1 MKDLS
6 ICSPDLYYTPRM
18 QKYIYQKCQESD
30 KKWIY
35 RMIQGKPCNSKEV
48 IYIDNKDWMLCKDIH
63 PGPDTRYLIVFKN
76 LELKTIRDLRQ
87 EHVALLI
94 NMKRETERFL
104 FMHHGKHA
112 AKFQFF
118 FHYTPSVYQLHA
130 HISVPGSYYNHSRSH
145 PLGVV
150 VRNLVKNS
158 FHYRDGMILF
168 SLNKN
173 VKALGLHEPVVFL
186 TDPSINM
193 QQSTHMK
200 ANSHMQESTQHMS
213 DAFHCEKTDT
223 DWWTI

>member
-1 MKDLS
+1 MKDLA

-35 RMIQGKPCNSKEV
+35 RIIQGKPWSSKEV
-48 IYIDNKDWMLCKDIH
+48 VYIDDKDWMLCKDIH
-63 PGPDTRYLIVFKN
+63 PGADTRYLVVFKS

-87 EHVALLI
+87 EHVTLLMK
-94 NMKRETERFL
+94 MKRETQRFL
-104 FMHHGKHA
+104 CMQHGKHA

-130 HISVPGSYYNHSRSH
+130 HISIPGSFYNFSRSH
-145 PLGVV
+145 PLSVV
-150 VRNLVKNS
+150 VRNLINNS

-193 QQSTHMK
+193 QESTDTK
-200 ANSHMQESTQHMS
+200 EPTHMQESTQPIS

-223 DWWTI
+223 GEWTI